1 MSDIN
6 GRDSASQT
14 RFRGE
19 GRRKTDERGGAERSV
34 NPESARPNLDG
45 HRRLLAVEDNPEM
58 QKLFYHFLS
67 PRWDVYSAYDM
78 KTAMQ
83 LAGKISFD
91 VILMDINLGEAT
103 TGVDVLHA
111 LRKMPRYANTPIVAV
126 TAYALPGD
134 RERFLAD
141 GFDAYIGKPFA
152 KQQLVRMLEQ
162 IGVA

>member
-1 MSDIN
+1 MSDTK
-6 GRDSASQT
+6 GKET
-14 RFRGE
+14 TFRGE
-19 GRRKTDERGGAERSV
+19 GRRRSDDPKTHDV
-34 NPESARPNLDG
+34 PPDARPDVRRERHL
-45 HRRLLAVEDNPEM
+45 RLLAVEDNPEM

-83 LAGKISFD
+83 LAGKIEFD

-111 LRKMPRYANTPIVAV
+111 LREMDQYKTTPIVAV

-141 GFDAYIGKPFA
+141 GFDGYIGKPFA
-152 KQQLVRMLEQ
+152 KQQLVRMLEK
-162 IGVA
+162 IGVQ